1 MQVLLVILH
10 VFVCVALIVIVL
22 LQKGRGADIG
32 ALFGGSSQTLF
43 GSTGGSTFFNKL
55 TTAVAVIFM
64 LTSLTLAY
72 RSRPGGADSV
82 MKGVKPAATS
92 PAPAKA
98 GAAPAAAP
106 TSEPARA
113 ATGAEQEGAKQ

>member
-1 MQVLLVILH
+1 MQTVLVIFHIL
-10 VFVCVALIVIVL
+10 VCVALIVIVL

-72 RSRPGGADSV
+72 RSHRSSAESV
-82 MKGVKPAATS
+82 MKGVKPAATA
-92 PAPAKA
+92 PAPTKD
-98 GAAPAAAP
+98 GAPVAAP
-106 TSEPARA
+106 TSEPAGA
-113 ATGAEQEGAKQ
+113 ATGAEKEGAKQ

>member
-1 MQVLLVILH
+1 MQTLLVIFHIL
-10 VFVCVALIVIVL
+10 VCVALIVIVL

-72 RSRPGGADSV
+72 QSRRGGADSV
-82 MKGVKPAATS
+82 MKGVRPAATA
-92 PAPAKA
+92 PAPAA
-98 GAAPAAAP
+98 QEGP
-106 TSEPARA
+106 TSEPAKA
-113 ATGAEQEGAKQ
+113 ATGAEKEGAKQ

>member
-1 MQVLLVILH
+1 MQVVLVILH
-10 VFVCVALIVIVL
+10 TLVCVALIVIVL

-64 LTSLTLAY
+64 LTSLTLAI
-72 RSRPGGADSV
+72 RSQRSGGESV
-82 MKGVKPAATS
+82 MKGVKPAATA
-92 PAPAKA
+92 PAPA
-98 GAAPAAAP
+98 GEGAPA
-106 TSEPARA
+106 SESAKA
-113 ATGAEQEGAKQ
+113 ATGAEKGGANQ